1 MCFLGRILPSVLV
14 KSWLCVVDKSFV
26 FHSSLRKHLAVWNE
40 ITKSWRFLGH
50 KSFLLLDDG
59 LFIAACNCLHAPGRT
74 QITVWIIKIEP
85 ALPLVKYCSIAPKD
99 LPMKT
104 LSWSPTAVKKNLS
117 QQPILIKAADII
129 LYNNTVSV
137 NVWHHCFSKWK
148 SFDCVTVFL
157 KLAAFQG
164 LRFFL
169 E

>member
-1 MCFLGRILPSVLV
+1 MCFLGRILTSVLV

-104 LSWSPTAVKKNLS
+104 LSWSPTAATKCSYFTVSKKIYHNSPFLLK
-117 QQPILIKAADII
+117 QQTLYFTTTPWVWTFDII
-129 LYNNTVSV
+129 ASV
-137 NVWHHCFSKWK
+137 NESHL
-148 SFDCVTVFL
+148 TV
-157 KLAAFQG
+157 

-169 E
+169 S